1 VEQGVREAKKLEAEV
16 IALENNLIEN
26 KKRNKVG

>member
-1 VEQGVREAKKLEAEV
+1 VEQGEAKKLEAEV

>member
-26 KKRNKVG
+26 KKRKMKT